1 MSRVLGS
8 SLSNPIQLFYSS
20 QGHPSSS
27 QIDQLL
33 SSSQSSQP
41 PSSQLDARAAPAALS
56 TISSG
61 IDPSAGLTSGTP
73 RFRWSA
79 QNEYDFIK
87 AIKDNLC
94 YQTALLPGHAKATDD
109 ASSTSM
115 AGKLTKAS
123 ILRAISVSV
132 FRDAKQLSSAQMQQK
147 LTGLIDTYRKVLK
160 TETITGQGLL
170 LSEMTSNSQAKTMRK
185 GILDRHPCDQDDGV
199 TGGRSPYSQAR
210 PRGVYD
216 DEMDDGS
223 VDDLAAIDPRLL
235 RADSS
240 SPDVTRS
247 SVGGRRPSNIFI
259 PERGSSS
266 SLPYLAD
273 LASQSLTDRQRSGA
287 VKAAQSLTDRQRSG
301 AVNAAPK
308 SASSLRDERDRSP
321 APTVSSS
328 RAKVDQASRDKDK
341 KTGKGKGRNSN
352 TDAFAEQLGRNLD
365 EDRRLR
371 LEREET
377 KRRRLDVRAQQIQM
391 QANEPRV
398 QLHKS
403 APAIWSTRFDLGIY
417 VNHQVLNASPVL
429 LRDGDIITFP
439 QRRHD
444 LKTAEMRAEE
454 ARGLGTDPS
463 SDAVLSDSANIH
475 APSPLQPGPAFIGVI
490 HVQLSSGVG
499 LPSNSSPNSS
509 SSPPRFHPFL
519 HVDNNFASFYFFKP
533 GYSTRGVNVPIATTV
548 LYTTQWPGR
557 CAESF
562 QGRMDCGTTRTVEQ
576 DWPFHA
582 HRVAYISFIRAS
594 ISSSLRDRVYLA

>member
-391 QANEPRV
+391 QANEP
-398 QLHKS
+398 
-403 APAIWSTRFDLGIY
+403 
-417 VNHQVLNASPVL
+417 
-429 LRDGDIITFP
+429 
-439 QRRHD
+439 
-444 LKTAEMRAEE
+444 
-454 ARGLGTDPS
+454 
-463 SDAVLSDSANIH
+463 
-475 APSPLQPGPAFIGVI
+475 SPLQPGPAFIGVI